1 MGQAKFSIPK
11 EIAMLIGKKV
21 PDVTFRTRVRD
32 ESVGGANP
40 FRWQDMTSADY
51 FKGKRVILFS
61 LPGAFT
67 PTCSTFQ
74 LPDFEK
80 MYPEFKAEGIDEIY
94 CISVNDAFVM
104 NAWGKSQNLDNVK
117 LIPDGS
123 GEFTRKMGMLVHK
136 DNLGFGMRSW
146 RYAAIIND
154 GLVEQWF
161 EEEGYSDNCDSDPY
175 GVSSPQNIMEKLKA
189 KIAA

>member
-1 MGQAKFSIPK
+1 M
-11 EIAMLIGKKV
+11 IGKKV
-21 PDVTFRTRVRD
+21 PAVTFRTRVRD
-32 ESVGGANP
+32 ESIEGPNP
-40 FRWQDMTSADY
+40 FRWEDKTSADY
-51 FKGKRVILFS
+51 FGGKRVILFS

-67 PTCSTFQ
+67 PTCSTYQ

-80 MYPEFKAEGIDEIY
+80 LHGEFKELGIDEIY

-123 GEFTRKMGMLVHK
+123 GEFTRKMGMLVAK

-146 RYAAIIND
+146 RYAAVIND
-154 GLVEQWF
+154 GQVEKWF
-161 EEEGYSDNCDSDPY
+161 EEEGYSDNCESDPY
-175 GVSSPQNIMEKLKA
+175 GVSSPQNILEALK
-189 KIAA
+189 KDGVAAAA

>member
-1 MGQAKFSIPK
+1 
-11 EIAMLIGKKV
+11 MLIGKRI
-21 PDVTFRTRVRD
+21 PNVTFRTRVRD
-32 ESVGGANP
+32 ESIGGPNP
-40 FRWQDMTSADY
+40 FRWEDKTTADY
-51 FKGKRVILFS
+51 FGGKRVVLFS

-67 PTCSTFQ
+67 PTCSTYQ

-80 MYPEFKAEGIDEIY
+80 LAGEFKAEGIDEIY

-104 NAWGKSQNLDNVK
+104 NAWGKSQNLEKVK

-123 GEFTRKMGMLVHK
+123 GEFTRKMGMLVAK

-154 GLVEQWF
+154 GIVEQWF

-175 GVSSPQNIMEKLKA
+175 GVSSPQSILENLKST

>member
-1 MGQAKFSIPK
+1 MI
-11 EIAMLIGKKV
+11 IGRKV
-21 PDVTFRTRVRD
+21 PSVMFRTRVLD
-32 ESVGGANP
+32 EAVGGANP
-40 FRWQDMTSADY
+40 FRWQDVSSADY
-51 FKGKRVILFS
+51 FGGKRVVLFS

-80 MYPEFKAEGIDEIY
+80 LAADFRAEGIDEIY

-104 NAWGKSQNLDNVK
+104 NAWGKSQNLENVK

-123 GEFTRKMGMLVHK
+123 GEFTRKMGMLVSK

-146 RYAAIIND
+146 RYAAVIND
-154 GLVEQWF
+154 GVVEQWF
-161 EEEGYSDNCDSDPY
+161 EEEGYRDNADSDPY
-175 GVSSPQNIMEKLKA
+175 GVSSPQNILGALQSE